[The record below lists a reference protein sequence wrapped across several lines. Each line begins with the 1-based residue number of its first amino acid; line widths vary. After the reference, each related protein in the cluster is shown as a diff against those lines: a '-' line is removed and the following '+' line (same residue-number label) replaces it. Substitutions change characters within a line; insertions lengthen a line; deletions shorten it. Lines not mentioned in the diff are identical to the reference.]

1 MKIDF
6 SGAFNIFN
14 EIYNVRKMSIAER
27 ILIRQKKDFINYIA
41 IHFWSIIK
49 TIIVVCGLVLLTQFP
64 DQVPLRL
71 FWLYFLT
78 GLFFLIFDSLGIRA
92 VLFFF
97 KKFFQAMLK
106 MFIELWKNI
115 KQYFAKIAVTTIKYK
130 LPGKIIYWGVM
141 VILFPVLISLYIIA
155 FGFLICVYGLI
166 FGLLVLN
173 GNEALS
179 LLIMNSIGRV
189 LPLENEVILYLF
201 YGVSTIAIY
210 ISIDYRIWMTEGSM
224 INKETKAEGHN
235 EVVGLEL
242 LNTNNRLSIYQK
254 DEEFLVLDNDTDTL
268 TIFEIRNR
276 LKLREKEIVDWI
288 NKRKQNKEKRKEDVK
303 NER

>member
-14 EIYNVRKMSIAER
+14 EIYHIRKMSIAER

-49 TIIVVCGLVLLTQFP
+49 TIIVISGLYLLTQFP

-71 FWLYFLT
+71 FWVYFFT

-97 KKFFQAMLK
+97 KKFFQALFK
-106 MFIELWKNI
+106 MFIEIWNNT
-115 KQYFAKIAVTTIKYK
+115 KQYFSKIVVTTSKYE
-130 LPGKIIYWGVM
+130 LSGKIIYWGIM
-141 VILFPVLISLYIIA
+141 IILFPVLWVIYIIVI
-155 FGFLICVYGLI
+155 GFLIGVYGLI

-179 LLIMNSIGRV
+179 LLIMNSIGRA

-201 YGVSTIAIY
+201 YGVSTIIIY
-210 ISIDYRIWMTEGSM
+210 FSIDYRIWMTNGSL
-224 INKETKAEGHN
+224 IKKETKTNGHN

-242 LNTNNRLSIYQK
+242 LNTNNRISIYTRDK
-254 DEEFLVLDNDTDTL
+254 DFLVLDNDTDVL
-268 TIFEIRNR
+268 TIFEVHNR
-276 LKLREKEIVDWI
+276 LKLREKEIVDWFS
-288 NKRKQNKEKRKEDVK
+288 KRKTKDKE
-303 NER
+303 

>member
-1 MKIDF
+1 LKIDL

-14 EIYNVRKMSIAER
+14 EIYHIRRMSIAER

-49 TIIVVCGLVLLTQFP
+49 TIIVVSGLILLTQFP
-64 DQVPLRL
+64 DQVPLKL
-71 FWLYFLT
+71 FWVYFLT
-78 GLFFLIFDSLGIRA
+78 GMFFLIFDSLGIRA

-97 KKFFQAMLK
+97 KKFFQALFK
-106 MFIELWKNI
+106 MFVEMWNNI
-115 KQYFAKIAVTTIKYK
+115 KQYFLKISAATTSYR
-130 LPGKIIYWGVM
+130 LSGKILYWIVM
-141 VILFPVLISLYIIA
+141 IIFFPVLLGMYILG
-155 FGFLICVYGLI
+155 FGIVVGFYGFI
-166 FGLLVLN
+166 FGLLVFN

-179 LLIMNSIGRV
+179 LLIMNSIGRA
-189 LPLENEVILYLF
+189 LPLGNEAILYLF
-201 YGVSTIAIY
+201 YVVSSIVIY
-210 ISIDYRIWMTEGSM
+210 YSIDYRIWMTEGSM
-224 INKETKAEGHN
+224 INKETKTEGHN

-303 NER
+303 NEK

>member
-14 EIYNVRKMSIAER
+14 EIYHVRKMSIAER

-49 TIIVVCGLVLLTQFP
+49 TIIVVSGLILLTQFP
-64 DQVPLRL
+64 NQVPLRL
-71 FWLYFLT
+71 FWVYFLT

-97 KKFFQAMLK
+97 KKLFLAMFK
-106 MFIELWKNI
+106 MLIEIWNNI
-115 KQYFAKIAVTTIKYK
+115 RQYFAKIVVTTIKYK
-130 LPGKIIYWGVM
+130 LPGKIIYWSVM
-141 VILFPVLISLYIIA
+141 VILFPVLIGLYIIA
-155 FGFLICVYGLI
+155 FGFLIGVYGLI
-166 FGLLVLN
+166 FGLLIFN

-189 LPLENEVILYLF
+189 LPLGNEVILYLF
-201 YGVSTIAIY
+201 YGVSTIVIY
-210 ISIDYRIWMTEGSM
+210 FSIDYRIWMTNGSL
-224 INKETKAEGHN
+224 INKETQINGHN

-242 LNTNNRLSIYQK
+242 LNTNNRLSIYTRDK
-254 DEEFLVLDNDTDTL
+254 DFLVLDNDTDVL
-268 TIFEIRNR
+268 TIFEVHNR
-276 LKLREKEIVDWI
+276 LKLREKEIVDWFG
-288 NKRKQNKEKRKEDVK
+288 KRKTKDKE
-303 NER
+303 

>member
-49 TIIVVCGLVLLTQFP
+49 TIIVICGLVLLTLFP
-64 DQVPLRL
+64 EQVPLRL
-71 FWLYFLT
+71 FWIYFLT

-97 KKFFQAMLK
+97 KKFFQALFK
-106 MFIELWKNI
+106 MFIEVWNNI
-115 KQYFAKIAVTTIKYK
+115 KQYFAKIVETTIKYK
-130 LPGKIIYWGVM
+130 LAGKIIYWGVM
-141 VILFPVLISLYIIA
+141 ITFFPVLLGLYIIVL
-155 FGFLICVYGLI
+155 GFLIGVYGLI

-179 LLIMNSIGRV
+179 LLIMNSIGKA
-189 LPLENEVILYLF
+189 LPLGNEVILYLF
-201 YGVSTIAIY
+201 YVVSSIVIY
-210 ISIDYRIWMTEGSM
+210 FSIDYRIWMTEGSL
-224 INKETKAEGHN
+224 INKETKTEGHN
-235 EVVGLEL
+235 KVVGLEI
-242 LNTNNRLSIYQK
+242 LNTNNRLSIYKK

-268 TIFEIRNR
+268 TIYEVRNR
-276 LKLREKEIVDWI
+276 LKLREKEIVEWI
-288 NKRKQNKEKRKEDVK
+288 NKRKQNKVRRKEDVK
-303 NER
+303 NEK

>member
-1 MKIDF
+1 
-6 SGAFNIFN
+6 
-14 EIYNVRKMSIAER
+14 MSIAER

-64 DQVPLRL
+64 DQVPLRF
-71 FWLYFLT
+71 FWVYFLT

-97 KKFFQAMLK
+97 RKFFQALFK
-106 MFIELWKNI
+106 MFIEMWNNI
-115 KQYFAKIAVTTIKYK
+115 KQYFLKISATTTKYR
-130 LPGKIIYWGVM
+130 LSGKIFYWIVM
-141 VILFPVLISLYIIA
+141 IVFFPVLLGIYILG
-155 FGFLICVYGLI
+155 FGFVIGIYGFI
-166 FGLLVLN
+166 FGLLVFN

-179 LLIMNSIGRV
+179 LLIMNSIGRA
-189 LPLENEVILYLF
+189 LPLENEIILYSF
-201 YGVSTIAIY
+201 YVVSFIAIY
-210 ISIDYRIWMTEGSM
+210 YSIDYRIWMTEGSM